1 MTDVARANETFTL
14 EIALCHAVVNE
25 ARAAARWHNAP
36 VTRQDLADLA
46 LLARG
51 IRRAAFD
58 QYVEAYVE
66 ALRWGDVT

>member
-1 MTDVARANETFTL
+1 MSHF
-14 EIALCHAVVNE
+14 
-25 ARAAARWHNAP
+25 
-36 VTRQDLADLA
+36 TRQDLADLA